1 MAMAGRAGSSKK
13 PKESAPTSRTGTDE
27 VTKKALLDATAELLS
42 ERSNLEFS
50 QAEVGARSGMSAA
63 LVQYHFGSKHGL
75 LAALLEYS
83 STHYVTQ
90 INGLAD
96 MTMSATDKL
105 RLHVRG
111 IVTTYT
117 KTPYLDRLLHH
128 LIEASPEEEARRIS
142 DFYVGRVI
150 EFYRRLI
157 DQGVA
162 EGVFR
167 RIDPV
172 HLYFILVGTGDHL
185 VARRRLLEP
194 IVGSAGFDSNFARS
208 FGDELFN
215 IVFCGVRAEA
225 ATSGDATA

>member
-1 MAMAGRAGSSKK
+1 MAARAVSPKKAKMAV
-13 PKESAPTSRTGTDE
+13 PVSRTGADE
-27 VTKKALLDATAELLS
+27 VTKKALLDATAEILA

-83 STHYVTQ
+83 STHYVSQ

-128 LIEASPEEEARRIS
+128 LIENSEEAEARRIS
-142 DFYVGRVI
+142 EFYVGRVI

-167 RIDPV
+167 PVDPV

-194 IVGSAGFDSNFARS
+194 IVGSTGFDSSFARA
-208 FGDELFN
+208 FGDELFTM
-215 IVFCGVRAEA
+215 VFSGVRRPDGA
-225 ATSGDATA
+225 SS

>member
-1 MAMAGRAGSSKK
+1 MVLVELEKTPLAPAAGVVQGLQF
-13 PKESAPTSRTGTDE
+13 
-27 VTKKALLDATAELLS
+27 ALLTIYLTSTIDRTLL
-42 ERSNLEFS
+42 RGLN
-50 QAEVGARSGMSAA
+50 APEVQRET
-63 LVQYHFGSKHGL
+63 L

-83 STHYVTQ
+83 STHYVEQ

-96 MTMSATDKL
+96 MTMSAVDKL

-128 LIEASPEEEARRIS
+128 LIENSPEEEARRIS

-150 EFYRRLI
+150 KFYRRLI

-167 RIDPV
+167 PVDPV

-194 IVGSAGFDSNFARS
+194 IVGSTGFDSTFARS
-208 FGDELFN
+208 FGDELFTM
-215 IVFCGVRAEA
+215 IFSGVRR
-225 ATSGDATA
+225 SDTASS

>member
-1 MAMAGRAGSSKK
+1 VSRAG
-13 PKESAPTSRTGTDE
+13 ADE
-27 VTKKALLDATAELLS
+27 VTKKALLDATAELLA
-42 ERSNLEFS
+42 ERSDLAFS
-50 QAEVGARSGMSAA
+50 QAEVGARAGMSAA
-63 LVQYHFGSKHGL
+63 LVQYYFGSKHGL

-83 STHYVTQ
+83 STHYVEQ

-96 MTMSATDKL
+96 MAMSAVDKL

-128 LIEASPEEEARRIS
+128 LIENSPEDEARRIS
-142 DFYVGRVI
+142 EFYVGRVI
-150 EFYRRLI
+150 DFYRRLI

-162 EGVFR
+162 EGMFR
-167 RIDPV
+167 PVDPV

-194 IVGSAGFDSNFARS
+194 IVGSSGFDSSFARV
-208 FGDELFN
+208 FGDELFAM
-215 IVFCGVRAEA
+215 VFSGVKRPEG
-225 ATSGDATA
+225 TSS